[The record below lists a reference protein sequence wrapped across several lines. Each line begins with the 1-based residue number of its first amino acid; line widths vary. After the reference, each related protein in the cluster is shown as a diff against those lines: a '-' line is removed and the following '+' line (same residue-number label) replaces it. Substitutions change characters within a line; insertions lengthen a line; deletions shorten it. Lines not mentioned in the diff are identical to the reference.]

1 MDKTGDTK
9 ISVASECRRELIEQM
24 PKTECCRRALLGGLL
39 FCARLLDDGQ
49 IAVLYKEEAAAGTA
63 ARLLRQFFSVKVEPE
78 TVRRGAHRFWG
89 LVFTSRR
96 AAEQLADVTAK
107 GILPMGDSPCAA
119 CASAFLRGVFV
130 ACGTLTDPEK
140 GCHLEF
146 CIPQGKGAEAVEAL
160 LEDMDVPPKRACRKN
175 GTGLYYKG
183 SGAVEELLAA
193 LGASTTVFSLINAKI
208 LREIRNHENRVA
220 NCDTG
225 NIQKSVS
232 ATRRQLE
239 AIAVLREHGRMDR
252 LDDELRRTAELREE
266 NPELSL
272 GELGLRMSPPISK
285 PGMYHRMNK
294 IIALAEVVAAEAERK
309 E

>member
-1 MDKTGDTK
+1 MDKPGEKTV
-9 ISVASECRRELIEQM
+9 SVASECRRELVEQI
-24 PKTECCRRALLGGLL
+24 PKAECCRRALLGGLL
-39 FCARLLDDGQ
+39 LCARLQKDGQ
-49 IAVLYKEEAAAGTA
+49 ISVLYKEEAAAGTA

-78 TVRRGAHRFWG
+78 VIRRGAHRFWG
-89 LVFTSRR
+89 LSFTSRR
-96 AAEQLADVTAK
+96 AAEQIADIAAK
-107 GILPMGDSPCAA
+107 GSLPMGDVPCAA
-119 CASAFLRGVFV
+119 CASAFLRGLFV

-140 GCHLEF
+140 SCHLEF
-146 CIPQGKGAEAVEAL
+146 CIPDETGADAVTAL
-160 LEDMDVPPKRACRKN
+160 LEDMGVPPKRACRKS

-183 SGAVEELLAA
+183 SGDVEELLAA
-193 LGASTTVFSLINAKI
+193 LGASTTVFTLINAKI

-239 AIAVLREHGRMDR
+239 AIALLRERGRMDR

-272 GELGLRMSPPISK
+272 GELGLRMSPAISK